1 MKNATSNSSMIF
13 PVIFDFTPAVGN
25 LIPSANY

>member
-25 LIPSANY
+25 LISVS